1 MDKDRMFFFSLVFQW
16 LKVTH
21 RNKNEQKFDL
31 LGGERE
37 REIHSSSDGGEIG
50 KIYKFSLCGGKI
62 FGKRWIGNSVL
73 KITETLPGTKCFT
86 RV

>member
-37 REIHSSSDGGEIG
+37 RYIVAVMAARLEKSTSFRCAAA
-50 KIYKFSLCGGKI
+50 KFSAKGGLEI
-62 FGKRWIGNSVL
+62 RY
-73 KITETLPGTKCFT
+73 
-86 RV
+86 